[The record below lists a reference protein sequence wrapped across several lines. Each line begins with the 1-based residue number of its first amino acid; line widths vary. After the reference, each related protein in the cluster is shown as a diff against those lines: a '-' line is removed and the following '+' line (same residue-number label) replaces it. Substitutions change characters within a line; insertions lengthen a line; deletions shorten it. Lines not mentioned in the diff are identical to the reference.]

1 MTHTTKPAPVSLL
14 WRILLSTSVAIT
26 LLFLVAGWIVQDQF
40 VRLSASTLEQEAR
53 VSFQA
58 YESLWQARADQLA
71 STSLVLS
78 RMPDVRAS
86 FSTRDRAT
94 IDDTA
99 KEVWDRLSRP
109 GTIFLVC
116 DPLGAK
122 ITQVGIASSFGSC
135 PDAQRAASRFPQ
147 QARGFTTYSD
157 LYQIVVTP
165 VYVASSGDPALLNVL
180 VAGIKVDSGLVR
192 EMKSLA
198 GGSEFV
204 FFAGGR
210 VVASTLDP
218 NASLSLLS
226 QGSAQDRIDLAGK
239 EFYQF
244 ASPLADV
251 NGNTVGELRI
261 LRSFDAANARI
272 AALRTRLAILWFAAV
287 LAGLG
292 VTYLLAKRLLRPV
305 NTLDA
310 AAAEIAKGNYSVRVP
325 AGSRDEIGRLAETFN
340 TMCASISAARE
351 DLIRQERIS
360 TIGRLSTSIVH
371 DLRNPLAAIYGGA
384 EMLVDTQL
392 SEAQVQRLAGN
403 IYRAS
408 RQIQDLLGEL
418 ADVTQ
423 GRNQAREMCR
433 LREIVQAAL
442 DPLAAGAEAANV
454 KVKIEVPEDLEC
466 SVARSPMERV
476 FQNLI
481 GNAIE
486 AMPGGGSVEVYAER
500 HNGHV
505 LVSVEDTGPGIPE
518 EIASQLFQPFVTF
531 GKKNGVGLGLALS
544 RKTVLTHGGD
554 LWIEPRSSGA
564 RFLLRLPV
572 ELPHSHS
579 ASHDDAAT
587 LPHVSPFAP
596 PR

>member
-1 MTHTTKPAPVSLL
+1 MNPSKPATVSLL

-86 FSTRDRAT
+86 FSTGDRAT

-99 KEVWDRLSRP
+99 REVWDRLSRP

-122 ITQVGIASSFGSC
+122 IAQVGIPDSAESC
-135 PDAQRAASRFPQ
+135 PDAKRAAGQFPR
-147 QARGFTTYSD
+147 QARGFTAYGD

-180 VAGIKVDSGLVR
+180 VAGVKVDSQLVR

-204 FFAGGR
+204 FFAGDR
-210 VVASTLDP
+210 VVASTLDSS
-218 NASLSLLS
+218 ASASLLS
-226 QGSAQDRIDLAGK
+226 QGSARGRIDLTGK

-244 ASPLADV
+244 ASSLADV
-251 NGNTVGELRI
+251 DGHPVGELRI

-272 AALRTRLAILWFAAV
+272 AALRARLAILWFAAV

-292 VTYLLAKRLLRPV
+292 MTYLLAKRLLRPV

-310 AAAEIAKGNYSVRVP
+310 AAAEIAKGNYDVRVP
-325 AGSRDEIGRLAETFN
+325 PGSRDEIGRLAETFN

-392 SEAQVQRLAGN
+392 SAAQVQRLAGN

-423 GRNQAREMCR
+423 GRNQAPEVCR
-433 LREIVQAAL
+433 LREIVQAAM
-442 DPLAAGAEAANV
+442 DPLAAAAEAANV
-454 KVKIEVPEDLEC
+454 TIKIDVPEDLEC
-466 SVARSPMERV
+466 SMARSPMERV

-486 AMPGGGSVEVYAER
+486 AMPGGGSVHVRAER
-500 HNGHV
+500 RNGDV
-505 LVSVEDTGPGIPE
+505 LISVEDTGPGIPE
-518 EIASQLFQPFVTF
+518 EITGQLFQPFVTF

-554 LWIEPRSSGA
+554 LWTEPKSRGA
-564 RFLLRLPV
+564 CFLLRLPV
-572 ELPHSHS
+572 EALPSPP
-579 ASHDDAAT
+579 AAPGVAPRP
-587 LPHVSPFAP
+587 PHAWKFAP